1 MSGISITP
9 PIDAAARRAVKPV
22 ICYPNKTLPTVP
34 LALYRSVRQSAE
46 KIDECL
52 VPARSAA
59 CFVVPEGH
67 FFGSPPLRGRRLGT
81 LIFGTVII

>member
-22 ICYPNKTLPTVP
+22 ICYPNNTLPTVP
-34 LALYRSVRQSAE
+34 LGLYNSVRQSAE

-52 VPARSAA
+52 VTARASEVFAPQA
-59 CFVVPEGH
+59 G
-67 FFGSPPLRGRRLGT
+67 
-81 LIFGTVII
+81 